1 MRALIAEA
9 EASGTEVFIAA
20 AGMAAHLPGVVA
32 SLTGK
37 PVIGVPIA
45 AGPLGGVDALLSI
58 VQMPPGVPVA
68 TVAIG
73 KAGAQNAMVLAARI
87 LALKDPEVAARLAAY
102 REDLAA
108 GGR

>member
-1 MRALIAEA
+1 
-9 EASGTEVFIAA
+9 
-20 AGMAAHLPGVVA
+20 VA

-37 PVIGVPIA
+37 PVIGVPVA

-73 KAGAQNAMVLAARI
+73 KAGAANAMVLAARI

-102 REDLAA
+102 RADLAQ